1 MAVSS
6 KELLSVVG
14 ECLARAKSEN
24 GTFADFLRY
33 FDELTHEVES
43 IVLPPMSAARYVGCT
58 DQTLRNKA
66 RRGILHPTTED
77 GVYGYR
83 LNELIRLKK

>member
-6 KELLSVVG
+6 SELLSVAW

-33 FDELTHEVES
+33 FDDLTNEVGS
-43 IVLPPMSAARYVGCT
+43 IVLPPMAAARYVGCT

-66 RRGILHPTTED
+66 KAGVLHPTTED

-83 LNELIRLKK
+83 LNELMRLKK